1 VKINARE
8 LGAQLA
14 RRLESIYLVTGD
26 EPLLVAEAAENIR
39 AAARNAGFGQ
49 RDLHVVERGFKWP
62 DLEADADTLSLF
74 AAKRVLELRMA
85 SPRPGEAG
93 GKSLERLAGSDSPDR
108 LTLVVTTKLDAAAA
122 RSRWVKAIEKSGAV
136 VQVWPVERAQLPAW
150 IGQRA
155 RTLGLALTRDA
166 TELLADRVEGNLLAA
181 DQELKKLAMASDDPR
196 IDEARI
202 LAAVENS
209 ARYDVFRLVDAM
221 LAGDARRAF
230 AVLAGLEAE
239 GVEPVLVCWA
249 LSRELTL
256 LSRLHSTLARGEKP
270 SSVFAKFGVWPR
282 RQALVRA
289 ALDRYPSRR
298 VARLLRSAV
307 GVERIIKGMQFG
319 NPWQALTSLLLEA
332 LGARGV
338 SAKVA

>member
-8 LGAQLA
+8 LGAQLG

-26 EPLLVAEAAENIR
+26 EPLLVAEAAEEIR
-39 AAARNAGFGQ
+39 AVARKAGFEQ
-49 RDLHVVERGFKWP
+49 RDLFVIERGFKWP
-62 DLEADADTLSLF
+62 DLEADADSLSLF
-74 AAKRVLELRMA
+74 AAKVVLELRMA

-93 GKSLERLAGSDSPDR
+93 GKALERLANAANPDR
-108 LTLVVTTKLDAAAA
+108 LTLVVTTKLDASAA
-122 RSRWVKAIEKSGAV
+122 RSRWVKAIEKAGAV
-136 VQVWPVERAQLPAW
+136 VQVWPIERAQLPAW
-150 IGQRA
+150 IAQRA
-155 RTLGLALTRDA
+155 GALGLKPTRAA

-181 DQELKKLAMASDDPR
+181 DQELKKLAMLAEDPR

-221 LAGDARRAF
+221 LAGNARRAF

-239 GVEPVLVCWA
+239 GVEPVLVAWA

-256 LSRLHSTLARGEKP
+256 LSRLHAAFGRGAKP
-270 SSVFAKFGVWPR
+270 ASVFAKHGVWPR
-282 RQALVRA
+282 RQALVRG
-289 ALDRYPSRR
+289 ALSHYPPRE

-307 GVERIIKGMQFG
+307 VVDRIVKGMQPG
-319 NPWQALTSLLLEA
+319 SPWQALTGLLLAA
-332 LGARGV
+332 LGSRGIP
-338 SAKVA
+338 AKVA